1 MQNLRASAARVL
13 FQVVFRGNSLAD
25 CLPQAMPA
33 IPEARDQALVK
44 AICFGVCRRFFTLQF
59 LVNQLLD
66 KKLKDKD
73 GDIFCLLLVGLYQL
87 TDMRVAPHAAVSE
100 TVDAVTDLQ
109 KPWAKNLVNAV
120 LRNYQRH
127 AEELIS
133 LGEKDEEALYAH
145 PAWFIGKIKKSW
157 PDHYKNILHANN
169 VPPPFSLRVNQRQQK
184 RADYLQLLAAENI
197 EGSVIPETGTGIIL
211 SQAMNVE
218 QLPAF
223 ANGGVSVQD
232 GAAQL
237 AAELLQ
243 LAPGQRVLDACAAP
257 GGKTA
262 HIAECEPALSEL
274 VAVEKDAV
282 RLTLVSSNLER
293 LGLTAT
299 CIAADAA
306 ETAQWWDGK
315 QFDRILLD
323 APCTASGVIR
333 RHPDIKILRRPEDI
347 AALADEQWRILSA
360 LWPLLAVDG
369 LLLYST
375 CSVFPQEN
383 TQLIERFL
391 AQQADA
397 EESKIEVSWG
407 EEMPAGR
414 QILPGAHGMDGFYYA
429 RLHKRTN

>member
-13 FQVVFRGNSLAD
+13 FQVVFRGHSLAD
-25 CLPQAMPA
+25 CLPPALSA
-33 IPEARDQALVK
+33 IPEARDQAFLK
-44 AICFGVCRRFFTLQF
+44 ALCFGACRRYFYLQF
-59 LVNQLLD
+59 IASRLLE

-73 GDIFCLLLVGLYQL
+73 GDIFCLILIGLYQL
-87 TDMRVAPHAAVSE
+87 TDMRVPPHASVSE
-100 TVDAVTDLQ
+100 TVAAVDDLQ

-120 LRNYQRH
+120 LRNYQRRA
-127 AEELIS
+127 AELQAASEQ
-133 LGEKDEEALYAH
+133 DAEALYAH

-157 PDHYKNILHANN
+157 PDQYAAILTANN
-169 VPPPFSLRVNQRQQK
+169 VPPPFSLRVNQRQYS

-197 EGSVIPETGTGIIL
+197 AAAMIPETSAGIL
-211 SQAMNVE
+211 LPDAMNVE

-223 ANGGVSVQD
+223 ASGGISVQD

-262 HIAECEPALSEL
+262 HIAECEPGLMEL
-274 VAVEKDAV
+274 VAVEKDATRLQLV
-282 RLTLVSSNLER
+282 RSNLQR
-293 LGLTAT
+293 LDLTAT
-299 CIAADAA
+299 CVSADAA
-306 ETAQWWDGK
+306 ATDQWWDGK
-315 QFDRILLD
+315 RFDRILLD

-333 RHPDIKILRRPEDI
+333 RHPDIKILRRPEDV
-347 AALADEQWRILSA
+347 AALADEQWRLLSA
-360 LWPLLAVDG
+360 LWPLLAHNG

-383 TQLIERFL
+383 NQLIERFL

-397 EESKIEVSWG
+397 EESKIEISWG
-407 EEMPAGR
+407 EKMPVGR
-414 QILPGAHGMDGFYYA
+414 QLLPGTHGMDGFYYA